1 MTRSVQTVT
10 PETTT
15 TDVAKLFAEHEIGS
29 AVVTDP
35 DSDALC
41 GIVTESD
48 IMKQIVADA
57 DLPTQ
62 QVREFMAAP
71 VITTPSSECIHEAA
85 ATMKA
90 NSILRLP
97 VVDDGSLVGIL
108 TTSDLV
114 SYVPTLRNA
123 IVRQRE
129 MYSEQ

>member
-1 MTRSVQTVT
+1 MTRSVQTIA

-29 AVVTDP
+29 AVVTD
-35 DSDALC
+35 DSGELC

-62 QVREFMAAP
+62 QVGAFMAAP
-71 VITTPSSECIHEAA
+71 VITTPSSECIHDAA
-85 ATMKA
+85 ATMKDH
-90 NSILRLP
+90 SILRLP
-97 VVDDGSLVGIL
+97 VVDDGTLVGIL

-123 IVRQRE
+123 IVRQRK
-129 MYSEQ
+129 MGSEG

>member
-1 MTRSVQTVT
+1 MTRSVQRIT

-15 TDVAKLFAEHEIGS
+15 TDVAKLFAEHGIGS

-35 DSDALC
+35 DSGELC

-57 DLPTQ
+57 DLSTQ

-71 VITTPSSECIHEAA
+71 VVTTPSSECIHEAA
-85 ATMKA
+85 ATMKN

-97 VVDDGSLVGIL
+97 VVDDGNLVGIL

-114 SYVPTLRNA
+114 NYVPTLRNA
-123 IVRQRE
+123 IVRQRK
-129 MYSEQ
+129 MHAEQ